1 MSATEVIGWVQTM
14 GFPIAAFLLIY
25 FDLRATIVSRFDRM
39 EERIKRV
46 EDTLLKEAKYA
57 S

>member
-1 MSATEVIGWVQTM
+1 M